1 METIDEDMPT
11 GPARLALLGL
21 GWLCV
26 ALGVAGAV
34 VPVMPTT
41 PFLIGAAW
49 AFSRSSRR
57 FHDWLWFHPRYGG
70 SVRAWRRHG
79 VVPRRAKV
87 AALSGMGLSLA
98 VLVLF
103 VADDW
108 RLPALAAAAMSVVA
122 LWIVTRPGQLPQD
135 ESA

>member
-1 METIDEDMPT
+1 MPV
-11 GPARLALLGL
+11 GPARVALLAL

-26 ALGVAGAV
+26 GLGVVGAV
-34 VPVMPTT
+34 VPVLPTT

-57 FHDWLWFHPRYGG
+57 FHDWLWFHPRYGP

-79 VVPRRAKV
+79 VVPRRAKI
-87 AALSGMGLSLA
+87 AALSGMGISVA

-103 VADDW
+103 VAEDW
-108 RLPALAAAAMSVVA
+108 RLPALAGGVMAGVAA
-122 LWIVTRPGQLPQD
+122 WIVPRPAHPPEED
-135 ESA
+135 SA

>member
-1 METIDEDMPT
+1 MPT
-11 GPARLALLGL
+11 GPARLALLAL

-26 ALGVAGAV
+26 GLGVVGAV
-34 VPVMPTT
+34 VPVLPTT

-57 FHDWLWFHPRYGG
+57 FHDWLWFHPRHGA

-79 VVPRRAKV
+79 VVPRRAKI
-87 AALSGMGLSLA
+87 AALSGMGISLA
-98 VLVLF
+98 VLALF
-103 VADDW
+103 VAEDW
-108 RLPALAAAAMSVVA
+108 RLPTLAGAFMAVVA
-122 LWIVTRPGQLPQD
+122 AWIVTRPAHPPEE